1 MEITGEI
8 TAVIYK
14 NEVNSYTIAEFET
27 DEEMTTVVG
36 YLPFINVGDSL
47 KLEGKFVE
55 HKDYGRQFKVDTFEK
70 IMPQTTEALKRY
82 LANGNIKGIGE
93 AIAKRIIDKFGE
105 ETIHVFRYEPLRLA
119 EIRGISKEGA
129 KEMSASF
136 IENWEVWQIVGFLER
151 FGIGAEYA
159 KKVYDLL
166 GVNAIEQIES
176 NPYILIDL
184 AKGVDFKQIDKMA
197 LDLGVSY
204 DNEKRVTSG
213 IKYGLIRSTYN
224 GNTCVVKENLIEFV
238 INLLDV
244 STDNIENALIQLNN
258 NKEIVIEKRENIE
271 YIYLFNFYNTE
282 EQIALRIKKLQ
293 NARNVKKI
301 SNIEEFLEKIEKNS
315 SIELSDKQKN
325 ALKMVNDNN
334 VTIITGG
341 PGTGKTTIIK
351 NVIDI
356 YEENGKKVILAA
368 PTGRAA
374 KRMTETTGKEASTL
388 HRLLEIGKI
397 DDDNLFKNNDNYQG
411 APIDADIVIIDEV
424 SMMDMFIMN
433 YLLKC
438 IYQGTKLVLV
448 GDVDQLASVGPGS
461 VLKDLIAS
469 NQVATVSLD
478 KIFRQAAK
486 SKIILNAH
494 KVNNGE
500 MFLSKEEVEK
510 DTKDDFFFIKEN
522 SQERMLAQ
530 VVSLCTGRLEKYGN
544 YDFFQ
549 NIQVLSPTK
558 KGLLGT
564 KELNKILQEQLNP
577 NIMNLPEKA
586 SMGAIFRKGDRVMQ
600 IKNNY
605 DIYWEK
611 EGIGSGISNKEM
623 GNGVFNGEIGTIIQ
637 IDEKE
642 KQVEIQFDDNKI
654 ARYEF
659 TELDQIEHSYAITIH
674 KAQGSEFDVVI
685 MAIPQTAPM
694 LLTRNLLYT
703 GITRAK
709 KLLVVIGSEKTLEFM
724 IQNVDSRKRNTG
736 LEFKMEQL

>member
-1 MEITGEI
+1 MEIIGEI
-8 TAVIYK
+8 TSIIYR
-14 NEVNSYTIAEFET
+14 NEVNSYTIAELET
-27 DEEMTTVVG
+27 NEEITTVVG

-55 HKDYGRQFKVDTFEK
+55 YKDYGRQFKVDTFEK

-105 ETIHVFRYEPLRLA
+105 ETIHVFRYEPSRLA

-166 GVNAIEQIES
+166 GINAIEQIES

-224 GNTCVVKENLIEFV
+224 GNTCVIKENLIEFV

-244 STDNIENALIQLNN
+244 STENIENGLIKLNN

-293 NARNVKKI
+293 NAKNVKKI

-351 NVIDI
+351 NIIDI
-356 YEENGKKVILAA
+356 YEENGKIIGYAYANTFKDRAA
-368 PTGRAA
+368 YDWAVEMTIYMDKDSRHKGSGKKLYETLEKELKKQNITNLYACIGYPEVEDEYLTKNSVGYHEHLGYRFVGEFKKCGYKFNRWYNMVWMEKSLCDRPEHPEPMIWFSKLRKKAA
-374 KRMTETTGKEASTL
+374 KR
-388 HRLLEIGKI
+388 
-397 DDDNLFKNNDNYQG
+397 
-411 APIDADIVIIDEV
+411 
-424 SMMDMFIMN
+424 
-433 YLLKC
+433 
-438 IYQGTKLVLV
+438 
-448 GDVDQLASVGPGS
+448 
-461 VLKDLIAS
+461 
-469 NQVATVSLD
+469 
-478 KIFRQAAK
+478 
-486 SKIILNAH
+486 
-494 KVNNGE
+494 
-500 MFLSKEEVEK
+500 
-510 DTKDDFFFIKEN
+510 
-522 SQERMLAQ
+522 QE
-530 VVSLCTGRLEKYGN
+530 
-544 YDFFQ
+544 
-549 NIQVLSPTK
+549 
-558 KGLLGT
+558 
-564 KELNKILQEQLNP
+564 
-577 NIMNLPEKA
+577 
-586 SMGAIFRKGDRVMQ
+586 
-600 IKNNY
+600 
-605 DIYWEK
+605 
-611 EGIGSGISNKEM
+611 
-623 GNGVFNGEIGTIIQ
+623 
-637 IDEKE
+637 
-642 KQVEIQFDDNKI
+642 
-654 ARYEF
+654 
-659 TELDQIEHSYAITIH
+659 
-674 KAQGSEFDVVI
+674 
-685 MAIPQTAPM
+685 PQ
-694 LLTRNLLYT
+694 
-703 GITRAK
+703 
-709 KLLVVIGSEKTLEFM
+709 
-724 IQNVDSRKRNTG
+724 
-736 LEFKMEQL
+736 